1 MPSFARLRFALR
13 PAPMN
18 NERAM
23 ATRAVPI
30 APRTP
35 VEAAPAPRARWL
47 AFGAPLVALLGGMSA
62 EWLDFREL
70 RVPLLFMVGFGV
82 LATAYRMTGTRAGWR
97 AFAVAVLVG
106 VATWAAVEG
115 VYTITHV
122 ARGEQF
128 HADRF
133 GPQWSQAIGLIAAH
147 GLFLGTPTGAAAG
160 VMLQWRSLWRR
171 LRGR

>member
-1 MPSFARLRFALR
+1 
-13 PAPMN
+13 
-18 NERAM
+18 M

-35 VEAAPAPRARWL
+35 GEAAPAPAARWL
-47 AFGAPLVALLGGMSA
+47 ALGAPLVAVLGGMSA

-70 RVPLLFMVGFGV
+70 RVPLLLMVGFGV
-82 LATAYRMTGTRAGWR
+82 LATAHALVGARPGWR
-97 AFAVAVLVG
+97 PFLTAAFVG

-115 VYTITHV
+115 VYTVIHV

-147 GLFLGTPTGAAAG
+147 GLFLGAPTGVVAG
-160 VMLQWRSLWRR
+160 LMLQWRTLWRR